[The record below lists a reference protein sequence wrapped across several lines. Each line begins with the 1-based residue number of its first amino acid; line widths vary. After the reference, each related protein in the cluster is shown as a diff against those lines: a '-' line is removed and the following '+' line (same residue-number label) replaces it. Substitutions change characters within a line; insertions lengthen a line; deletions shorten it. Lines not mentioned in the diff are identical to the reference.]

1 MSNSHVPRRLIC
13 ATYTWSAL
21 LRSREH
27 VFRPAKTLQRYP
39 PPLSPSIAQI
49 YRLTYDRFSRAFRI
63 TIAIFVQPR
72 WEMIIFFFFFSFSL
86 SKLNAATETEWKSID
101 QSREKKGRDDS
112 RKDTR
117 DSPRQK
123 CDHRRENH
131 RRGWWWA
138 AESSF
143 RPWESV
149 FISFPLSRC
158 RNLPNASFLAPSGPT
173 LLLSSSPFPPLFARA
188 RENKLW

>member
-39 PPLSPSIAQI
+39 PPLSPSIVRI

-63 TIAIFVQPR
+63 TVAIFVQPR

-101 QSREKKGRDDS
+101 QSREKKG
-112 RKDTR
+112 TR
-117 DSPRQK
+117 RFAERHARFAEAEMWSSAWKSSARLVMGCGELVSPLGVRF
-123 CDHRRENH
+123 H
-131 RRGWWWA
+131 
-138 AESSF
+138 F
-143 RPWESV
+143 V
-149 FISFPLSRC
+149 
-158 RNLPNASFLAPSGPT
+158 
-173 LLLSSSPFPPLFARA
+173 SPFALP
-188 RENKLW
+188 